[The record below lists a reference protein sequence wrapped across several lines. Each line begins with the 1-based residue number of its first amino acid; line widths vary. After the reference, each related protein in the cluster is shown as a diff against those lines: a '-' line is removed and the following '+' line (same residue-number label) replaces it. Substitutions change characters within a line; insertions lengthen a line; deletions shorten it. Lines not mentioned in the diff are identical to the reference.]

1 MILICGYRL
10 RFLDLQDSLKSTL
23 QKDAYIFGQ
32 AFSGLG
38 SILRFASLLVSVQG
52 LVSAFSSENDL
63 IL

>member
-10 RFLDLQDSLKSTL
+10 RFMDLQDSLKNTL

-32 AFSGLG
+32 VFSGLG
-38 SILRFASLLVSVQG
+38 SILRFVLLSVYVLG